1 MELAAASP
9 SCRTERRTSPG
20 FQKRGAG
27 QREGAVG
34 GRGRETR
41 RPGMSRKADA
51 EHNEDAEGDKARESP
66 EEEFPELRRRRAL
79 GFRGHTECRA
89 GGRKTAWA
97 RAWRGFRMP
106 GARGTPRAGG
116 DPWKGKQAAGRQ
128 HRTRGAAGQHRRRS
142 EDRHRSSRNY
152 AQLNRDTGK
161 QGKTMDC
168 F

>member
-97 RAWRGFRMP
+97 RAWGVSARR
-106 GARGTPRAGG
+106 ARGGPRGLAGTHG
-116 DPWKGKQAAGRQ
+116 KGSRRPAGSTGREGP
-128 HRTRGAAGQHRRRS
+128 RGQHRRRS

-152 AQLNRDTGK
+152 AQLNRDTG
-161 QGKTMDC
+161 
-168 F
+168 